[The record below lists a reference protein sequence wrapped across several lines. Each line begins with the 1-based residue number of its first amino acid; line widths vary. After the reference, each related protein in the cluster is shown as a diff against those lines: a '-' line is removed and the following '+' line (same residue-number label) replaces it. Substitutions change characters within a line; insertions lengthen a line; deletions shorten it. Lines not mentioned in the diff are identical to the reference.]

1 MTTYL
6 TIITTILV
14 LTQIIRVTQNQIS
27 LHRQNTLYKKQ
38 VEELLEMEIRK
49 EDFEMQ
55 RKAYRL
61 IVEKLEGEI
70 LAQDWSVEDEWYRK
84 SNRSIKILQA

>member
-6 TIITTILV
+6 TIITTVLV
-14 LTQIIRVTQNQIS
+14 LTQIIRIVQNHIS
-27 LHRQNTLYKKQ
+27 LSRQNVLYKK
-38 VEELLEMEIRK
+38 ELGELAELEIRK

-70 LAQDWSVEDEWYRK
+70 LAQDWGVEE
-84 SNRSIKILQA
+84 